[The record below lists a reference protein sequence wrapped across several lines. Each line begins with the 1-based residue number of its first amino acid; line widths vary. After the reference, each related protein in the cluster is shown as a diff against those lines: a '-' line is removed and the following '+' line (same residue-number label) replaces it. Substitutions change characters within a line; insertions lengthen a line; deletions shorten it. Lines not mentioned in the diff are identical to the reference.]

1 MYAVYLVWANITY
14 NFKMIRVVQYPKTN
28 MKYSFNQKLI
38 LDDKNVLLTRLQ
50 CQGINHLKLLCT
62 L

>member
-1 MYAVYLVWANITY
+1 
-14 NFKMIRVVQYPKTN
+14 MIRVVQYPKTN